1 MEDATFFQRQI
12 QLPDIGMHGQQ
23 ALSNARVLVVGAG
36 GIGCPALLYLAA
48 AGIGHL
54 GIVDGDRISATN
66 LHRQVLFG
74 VSDVGHL
81 KVDIARKELSRKY
94 PWTQI
99 SAFPFF
105 IDSSNVQEMVD
116 GWDIVL
122 DATDELTV
130 RYSLSDACIAGKK
143 PLVFGAV
150 SGFSLQFSVL
160 GYDVKSGNAYSVR
173 DVFPARAQPAG
184 NCEVHGTIGFVPA
197 MAAMLQVNQVVRV
210 LLHLDGQFTGR
221 IFTLDLRTM
230 RSLEIGLQ
238 ATMPNS
244 QHEWLI
250 AESVQDEVQELSWE
264 EFLRIQPT
272 VDSLLL
278 DVRRESDAR
287 TFEGWNQM
295 AIPAAEL
302 SANLF
307 DLEGYSSIY
316 CFCTSGNSSRK
327 AVALLNKAMSGKTIV
342 SIQGGMRVFANLV
355 TGKKEDER
363 AKT

>member
-1 MEDATFFQRQI
+1 MDDATFFQRQI

-23 ALSNARVLVVGAG
+23 ARSTARVLVIGAG

-48 AGIGHL
+48 AGIGHI

-81 KVDIARKELSRKY
+81 KVDIARQELNRKY

-99 SAFPFF
+99 SVFPFF
-105 IDSSNVQEMVD
+105 IDSSNVQEVLK

-122 DATDELTV
+122 DATDDLSV
-130 RYSLSDACIAGKK
+130 RYVLSDACISGKK

-160 GYDVKSGNAYSVR
+160 GYDAKSGHAYSVR
-173 DVFPARAQPAG
+173 DVFPATTQPAG
-184 NCEVHGTIGFVPA
+184 NCEVHGTMGFIPA
-197 MAAMLQVNQVVRV
+197 IAAMLQVNQVVRV

-221 IFTLDLRTM
+221 MFTLDLCTM

-238 ATMPNS
+238 AILPNS
-244 QHEWLI
+244 QPEQLT
-250 AESVQDEVQELSWE
+250 AKEVQDEVQEISWE
-264 EFLRIQPT
+264 EFLRIQPS

-287 TFEGWNQM
+287 TFEGWNQT
-295 AIPAAEL
+295 AIPAADL
-302 SANLF
+302 SANITV
-307 DLEGYSSIY
+307 LEGYSSIY
-316 CFCTSGNSSRK
+316 CFCTSGNSSIK
-327 AVALLNKAMSGKTIV
+327 AAALLNKSLSGKTIV

-355 TGKKEDER
+355 TGKEEDER

>member
-1 MEDATFFQRQI
+1 
-12 QLPDIGMHGQQ
+12 
-23 ALSNARVLVVGAG
+23 
-36 GIGCPALLYLAA
+36 
-48 AGIGHL
+48 
-54 GIVDGDRISATN
+54 
-66 LHRQVLFG
+66 
-74 VSDVGHL
+74 
-81 KVDIARKELSRKY
+81 
-94 PWTQI
+94 
-99 SAFPFF
+99 
-105 IDSSNVQEMVD
+105 
-116 GWDIVL
+116 
-122 DATDELTV
+122 
-130 RYSLSDACIAGKK
+130 
-143 PLVFGAV
+143 
-150 SGFSLQFSVL
+150 
-160 GYDVKSGNAYSVR
+160 
-173 DVFPARAQPAG
+173 
-184 NCEVHGTIGFVPA
+184 
-197 MAAMLQVNQVVRV
+197 
-210 LLHLDGQFTGR
+210 
-221 IFTLDLRTM
+221 M

-238 ATMPNS
+238 ATMPNN
-244 QHEWLI
+244 QHERVT

-302 SANLF
+302 SANLS

-355 TGKKEDER
+355 TGKEEDER

>member
-1 MEDATFFQRQI
+1 MDDATFFQRQI

-23 ALSNARVLVVGAG
+23 ALSNARVLVIGAG

-48 AGIGHL
+48 AGIGHI

-66 LHRQVLFG
+66 LHRQILFG
-74 VSDVGHL
+74 FSDIGL
-81 KVDIARKELSRKY
+81 RKVDVARQELHRKY

-99 SAFPFF
+99 QTFPFF
-105 IDSSNVQEMVD
+105 IDSSNVQEVVD

-122 DATDELTV
+122 DATDELSV
-130 RYSLSDACIAGKK
+130 RYVLSDACISGKK

-160 GYDVKSGNAYSVR
+160 GYDAKSGHAYSVR
-173 DVFPARAQPAG
+173 DVFPATTQPAG
-184 NCEVHGTIGFVPA
+184 NCEVHGTIGFIPA
-197 MAAMLQVNQVVRV
+197 IAAMLQVNQVVRV

-221 IFTLDLRTM
+221 MFTLDLRTM

-238 ATMPNS
+238 ATLQKS
-244 QHEWLI
+244 QQERLS
-250 AESVQDEVQELSWE
+250 AEEVQDEAQEISWE

-287 TFEGWNQM
+287 TFEGWSQK
-295 AIPAAEL
+295 AIPATDL
-302 SANLF
+302 SANISV
-307 DLEGYSSIY
+307 LEGYSSIY

-355 TGKKEDER
+355 TGKEEDER